1 MLLDKITSI
10 KRRKSDGIRMEIYPF
25 STCIFHCYDTR
36 NKMLVRLPL
45 CKTNWGQQ
53 TSQFMFFKEWNE
65 LPSCI
70 KDSNSFR
77 DFKKSYLNNI
87 S

>member
-1 MLLDKITSI
+1 MVDSSTHGTIG
-10 KRRKSDGIRMEIYPF
+10 SDL
-25 STCIFHCYDTR
+25 HCYDTR

-77 DFKKSYLNNI
+77 DFKKSYLNNM
-87 S
+87 SPPC